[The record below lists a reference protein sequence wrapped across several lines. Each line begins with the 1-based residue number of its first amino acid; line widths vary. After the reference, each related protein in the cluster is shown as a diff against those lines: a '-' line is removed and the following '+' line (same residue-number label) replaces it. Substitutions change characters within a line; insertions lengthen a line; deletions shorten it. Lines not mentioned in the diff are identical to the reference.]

1 MARVQSD
8 PVFVFNLISD
18 LEWFQCKFIG
28 KIKFRLLTTVSAT
41 LKSVTK
47 SEAYLNFRICSKL
60 QIAIT
65 FDLLNGFECRFL
77 ENDRLGEIFARP
89 EGGGVRSSVVGP
101 AWLRPADL
109 LGLGAGGTGDG
120 KGRDLSEIEELG
132 ESFETCTH
140 TQIFVEKWRSYEGLK
155 FSAMMG
161 LCGSA
166 KRKKMTW
173 IVFLY

>member
-1 MARVQSD
+1 M
-8 PVFVFNLISD
+8 SD
-18 LEWFQCKFIG
+18 LKFSETGFVCISYQCFKSN
-28 KIKFRLLTTVSAT
+28 RLLTTVSAT

-65 FDLLNGFECRFL
+65 FDLLNGFGCRFL

-140 TQIFVEKWRSYEGLK
+140 TLIFVEK
-155 FSAMMG
+155 
-161 LCGSA
+161 
-166 KRKKMTW
+166 
-173 IVFLY
+173 